1 MLKISMLT
9 NSRVLKRMPLEES
22 ASLGFLIADVSRLL
36 RRDFDRR
43 VRALRLTQ
51 AQWRAIAH
59 LTRMDGIRQSALA
72 EQLEVAP
79 ITLGRLIDR
88 LEASGWV
95 SRKSD
100 PIDRRASLLFLTT
113 KAGPILE
120 EMRAHAK
127 EALRDALSGVPQ
139 RARKELLRALERM
152 KDNLSVADA
161 PAGLG
166 STPGTTNDG
175 GTSEEPKRRRA
186 V

>member
-1 MLKISMLT
+1 
-9 NSRVLKRMPLEES
+9 MPLQDS
-22 ASLGFLIADVSRLL
+22 TSLGFLIADVSRLL

-59 LTRMDGIRQSALA
+59 LQRTDGIRQSALA
-72 EQLEVAP
+72 ERLEVAP
-79 ITLGRLIDR
+79 ITLGRLVDR

-100 PIDRRASLLFLTT
+100 PIDRRASLLFLTP
-113 KAGPILE
+113 KAGPILD

-127 EALRDALSGVPQ
+127 DAMREALSGVPQ
-139 RARKELLRALERM
+139 RARKELLKALERM
-152 KDNLSVADA
+152 KDNLSAVEV

-166 STPGTTNDG
+166 STQGTTSNG
-175 GTSEEPKRRRA
+175 GTSEESKRPRA